1 MKCGFDVDSE
11 PGPLSFSGKMWRG
24 RVYMQP

>member
-1 MKCGFDVDSE
+1 MKCGCEVDSV
-11 PGPLSFSGKMWRG
+11 PGPLSFSGKMCRG